1 MKKTLILG
9 LFAMLTITFSSCKK
23 NQDITDPNNS
33 SLTPEE
39 TMTLK
44 DAAVEDVSAA
54 SDYEVDFFSTAVDS
68 LAPCENNSQNWLQW
82 HRNHHL
88 AFGGRFRFGHCPNIT
103 IVSGPNNGYPKT
115 ITLDYGDS
123 TVLNNGRVLSGIIV
137 INMSAPPRTDS
148 AMRLITFQNFK
159 IDSIGIAG
167 TTTMVFL
174 GDNLTQR
181 IFKINGQITYTFSDN
196 STLTRTEE
204 RQREWVA
211 GLETQFD
218 PSDDVINITGFV
230 QAVNSDGVAYQ
241 NEITQPLVR
250 YGDCRF
256 IVQGIVTMSKNGEV
270 FGILDYGDGNCDR
283 FATLTI
289 NGISKII
296 VIGRKK

>member
-9 LFAMLTITFSSCKK
+9 LFAVLTITFSSCKK

-33 SLTPEE
+33 SITPEE
-39 TMTLK
+39 SITLK

-68 LAPCENNSQNWLQW
+68 LAQVENNPNHWHQW
-82 HRNHHL
+82 HINHM
-88 AFGGRFRFGHCPNIT
+88 AFGGRFRWGHCPNIT
-103 IVSGPNNGYPKT
+103 IISGPNNGYPKT

-123 TVLNNGRVLSGIIV
+123 TVLNNGRVLSGIII

-148 AMRLITFQNFK
+148 ATRIITFQNFK

-167 TTTMVFL
+167 STTMVFL

-181 IFKINGQITYTFSDN
+181 IFKINGEITYTFSDN

-204 RQREWVA
+204 RQREWIA

-230 QAVNSDGVAYQ
+230 HAVNSDGAEYQ
-241 NEITQPLVR
+241 NEITEPLVR
-250 YGDCRF
+250 YGNCRF

-270 FGILDYGDGNCDR
+270 FGTLDYGDGNCDR

-296 VIGRKK
+296 IIGRKK